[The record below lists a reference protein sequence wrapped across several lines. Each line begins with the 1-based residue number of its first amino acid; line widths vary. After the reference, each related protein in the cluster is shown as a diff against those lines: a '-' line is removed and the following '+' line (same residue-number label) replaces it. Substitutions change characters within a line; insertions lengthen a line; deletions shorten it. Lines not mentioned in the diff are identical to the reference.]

1 MGRKLKFWCP
11 NIREPTKH
19 LFCESQI
26 VMEILTSEAQMGC
39 WGRKYAIL
47 TLKLKLQLQLSHW
60 THPKR
65 FSISGV
71 KGTPLGSQEIKRGVF
86 RVSGPGGRL
95 LGPSGQG
102 AQRVTKMNRMTCS
115 WLCKCSSNKHKVH
128 FVVFGSSSPP
138 YTRPQTARY

>member
-1 MGRKLKFWCP
+1 
-11 NIREPTKH
+11 
-19 LFCESQI
+19 
-26 VMEILTSEAQMGC
+26 MEILTSEAQMGC

-128 FVVFGSSSPP
+128 FVVFGSSSPHTPGPKLQDIERIIASFP
-138 YTRPQTARY
+138 YT